1 MRAETIKFAKSLWK
15 LVIRRDGQD
24 LVEYALII
32 ALMAL
37 AATAGL
43 QTPAQAIFHAFG
55 NDGATFNADIGSN

>member
-1 MRAETIKFAKSLWK
+1 MRADGIKLAKSLWK
-15 LVIRRDGQD
+15 LVVRRDGQD

-43 QTPAQAIFHAFG
+43 QTPALAIYHAFG
-55 NDGATFNADIGSN
+55 NDGSTFNADIGSN

>member
-1 MRAETIKFAKSLWK
+1 MVRK
-15 LVIRRDGQD
+15 DGQD

-32 ALMAL
+32 GLMAL

-55 NDGATFNADIGSN
+55 NDGTTFNTDIGAN